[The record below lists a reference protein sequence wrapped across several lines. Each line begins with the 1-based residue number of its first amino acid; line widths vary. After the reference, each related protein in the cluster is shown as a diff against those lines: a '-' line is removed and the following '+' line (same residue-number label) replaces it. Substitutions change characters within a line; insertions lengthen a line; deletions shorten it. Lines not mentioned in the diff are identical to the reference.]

1 MLPDGLAILL
11 AQLGESEGPDWA
23 RPLEAVP
30 RVRDLCAEL
39 ATHGVPET
47 IQHDDL
53 NDGQVFERDGR
64 YAVLDWGDA
73 CVAHPFFSL
82 SVALEGVIAWGVGDV
97 EDSQNAQAFRDAY
110 LSVFAGSEPTAT
122 LDRAC
127 DMTRLRMFLDGRP

>member
-1 MLPDGLAILL
+1 
-11 AQLGESEGPDWA
+11 
-23 RPLEAVP
+23 
-30 RVRDLCAEL
+30 VRDLCAEL

-82 SVALEGVIAWGVGDV
+82 SVALEGEIAWGVDDV
-97 EDSQNAQAFRDAY
+97 EGSQDTRAFRDAY
-110 LSVFAGSEPTAT
+110 LSVFADSGSPTA

-127 DMTRLRMFLDGRP
+127 DVALRLGWVCRAINGHGPGPDAARMTRTRLRMFLDGRP